1 MTCDSH
7 VTTYLT
13 CKLEELDFGN
23 SKPTMDDVAVATV
36 LVPRERISSSKNKS
50 KSKEAY
56 FIKGY
61 RRCYHGASYLSVLLC
76 SVLWLL
82 LVTVLITHVVTSP
95 S

>member
-23 SKPTMDDVAVATV
+23 SKPTTDDVAMATV
-36 LVPRERISSSKNKS
+36 LVPRERISSSNN

-56 FIKGY
+56 Y
-61 RRCYHGASYLSVLLC
+61 RCELPKCLALFSVVAITAYLFVLP
-76 SVLWLL
+76 LL
-82 LVTVLITHVVTSP
+82 HRRKPTNIIIILT
-95 S
+95 